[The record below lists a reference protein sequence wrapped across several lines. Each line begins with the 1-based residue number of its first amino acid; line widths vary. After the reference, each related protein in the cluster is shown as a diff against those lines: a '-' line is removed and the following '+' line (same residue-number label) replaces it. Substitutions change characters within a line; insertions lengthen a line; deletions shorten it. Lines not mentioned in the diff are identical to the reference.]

1 MKIRGTILY
10 SSSEVKRE
18 ARDMI
23 VLAFPVVLAR
33 LSQMS
38 MGFIDTFMV
47 AKLGPEALG
56 AVGVGNAVYF
66 FYVVFSFG
74 TLAAVSPMVA
84 QAYGA
89 GDDKEIGR
97 SVAQGLWLVLGLTL
111 VGIGIIWN
119 TESIL
124 LVAGQEKEVA
134 ALAGDYT
141 YAMSWGLIANLWFSL
156 FRGFCDAVSRT
167 RVAMVISFAAV
178 VFNIVADYALIYGE
192 LGMPAL
198 GAVGAGHATTI
209 VRWLMLGL
217 MLLYIF
223 GTREFR
229 RYRFLYR
236 ARIPRPRYMKK
247 MLKLGL
253 PIGATHSMGHGAFG
267 VISLLMGTI
276 STIALAAHQVSI
288 MLVALAFMVPLGT
301 SVAITTRVGQGIGRG
316 DPRGA
321 ALAGWVGIG
330 LGTLFMC
337 TTASIFVLIPEKLAT
352 IFTDDPPV
360 VAYATGLLVLAGAF
374 QISDSVQV
382 LAIGALRGMKDTA
395 RPMITNLISYW
406 LIGLPSGWFLAFEA
420 GLEGQGLWWGIVIGL
435 SVAATLHTLRFR
447 KLVSNESKVR
457 SRGSRVRGQESR
469 SGVESQGSG
478 VADTE

>member
-1 MKIRGTILY
+1 
-10 SSSEVKRE
+10 
-18 ARDMI
+18 MI
-23 VLAFPVVLAR
+23 TLAFPVVLAQ

-56 AVGVGNAVYF
+56 AVGVGNVVFF
-66 FYVVFSFG
+66 FYVVFAFG
-74 TLAAVSPMVA
+74 TLAAVNPMVA

-97 SVAQGLWLVLGLTL
+97 SVAQGLWLALGLTV
-111 VGIGIIWN
+111 VGIAIIWN

-124 LVAGQEKEVA
+124 LLAGQERGVA
-134 ALAGDYT
+134 EIAGDYT
-141 YAMSWGLIANLWFSL
+141 HAMSWGLVANLWYSV

-178 VFNIVADYALIYGE
+178 VFNIIADYGLIYGK

-198 GAVGAGHATTI
+198 GAVGAGYATTI

-217 MLLYIF
+217 MLFYIF
-223 GTREFR
+223 GTAEFH

-236 ARIPRPRYMKK
+236 ARIPRPRYMVK

-253 PIGATHSMGHGAFG
+253 PIGVGHGMEHGAFG
-267 VISLLMGTI
+267 VTSLLMGTI

-288 MLVALAFMVPLGT
+288 MLAALAFMVPMGT
-301 SVAITTRVGQGIGRG
+301 SFAITTRVGQSIGRG
-316 DPRGA
+316 DPGGA

-330 LGTLFMC
+330 LGTFFMC
-337 TTASIFVLIPEKLAT
+337 ITATIFALIPGELAT

-360 VAYATGLLVLAGAF
+360 VAYATGLLVLAAVF
-374 QISDSVQV
+374 QISDGIQV
-382 LAIGALRGMKDTA
+382 LAIGALRGMKDTT

-406 LIGLPSGWFLAFEA
+406 LVGIPSGWFLAFKV
-420 GLEGQGLWWGIVIGL
+420 GLEGKGLWWGLVIGL
-435 SVAATLHTLRFR
+435 SVAAVLHSLRFR
-447 KLVSNESKVR
+447 KLVAEEKH
-457 SRGSRVRGQESR
+457 
-469 SGVESQGSG
+469 VENL
-478 VADTE
+478 